1 MMDDDKPARE
11 EQAEPVPDLEEDEG
25 PAGADDPD
33 IPIDF
38 NTFIL
43 SLSSS
48 AAYHLGMAPHPE
60 RNDCCENLPMAKQ
73 TIDILGILQE
83 KTQNNLTGDEERLLN
98 EVLYNL
104 RIAFV
109 NARKRCKQGTGSEQ

>member
-1 MMDDDKPARE
+1 MDDDKSKLE
-11 EQAEPVPDLEEDEG
+11 EQPEPADSSEENGSDASG
-25 PAGADDPD
+25 DDPD

-48 AAYHLGMAPHPE
+48 AAYHLGMVPHPE
-60 RNDCCENLPMAKQ
+60 RNDHCENLPMAKQ
-73 TIDILGILQE
+73 TIDILALLRD
-83 KTQNNLTGDEERLLN
+83 KTQNNLTGDEERLLD

-104 RIAFV
+104 RMAFV
-109 NARKRCKQGTGSEQ
+109 EAKKSCKQATPGEQ